1 MANKDYATHEVLE
14 VHEIMTIKSACA
26 AKSSM
31 MQGLAVDKELKD
43 LLIEDVKLSQKA
55 VEELKGILEESK

>member
-1 MANKDYATHEVLE
+1 
-14 VHEIMTIKSACA
+14 MTIKSACA